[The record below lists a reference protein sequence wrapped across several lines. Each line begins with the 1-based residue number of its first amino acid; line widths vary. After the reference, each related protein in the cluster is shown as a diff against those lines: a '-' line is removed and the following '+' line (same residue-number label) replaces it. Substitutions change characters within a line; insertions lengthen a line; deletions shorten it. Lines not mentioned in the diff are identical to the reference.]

1 MDCADVPDEK
11 KAQLYRQKEALN
23 TQVVALDNHNKK
35 EVDKKMGQID
45 SHTKELKKH
54 MKVMPRANTLNTML
68 IITIILSTIVAA
80 I

>member
-1 MDCADVPDEK
+1 
-11 KAQLYRQKEALN
+11 
-23 TQVVALDNHNKK
+23 
-35 EVDKKMGQID
+35 MGQID

-54 MKVMPRANTLNTML
+54 MKVMPRANLNTI